1 MQGHCKLGHGVI
13 GRLLDE
19 TEAPGDNQSMP
30 PFRKLVPTALVLA
43 MAMFFASRLAAKD
56 EKGFVMPK
64 PANANTYPAHDASEK
79 EKVAIAADPY
89 DLPSKTQGVF
99 RIKYKE
105 GDLLPVLLVITNE
118 GGQPVALT
126 GMQVELVTR
135 KRVKIQPATED
146 DIYRRIARQPMRGDQ
161 PSSNPLPFPRKVKRS
176 VKKEEM
182 QEIQD
187 SRFAAQAVEARGT
200 QAGFLFF
207 DVEGIDNPLAG
218 AHLYVS
224 GLRNS
229 QGQELIFF
237 DIPLE
242 KYLEHAPVK

>member
-1 MQGHCKLGHGVI
+1 MLLRF
-13 GRLLDE
+13 GRLVV
-19 TEAPGDNQSMP
+19 A
-30 PFRKLVPTALVLA
+30 VLTLAAVA
-43 MAMFFASRLAAKD
+43 MLFSPRLAAKD
-56 EKGFVMPK
+56 DKGFVLPR
-64 PANANTYPAHDASEK
+64 PADAKTYPAHDTSEK

-89 DLPSKTQGVF
+89 DLPDKTQGVF
-99 RIKYKE
+99 RIKYKDE
-105 GDLLPVLLVITNE
+105 DLLPLLLVITND
-118 GGQPVALT
+118 GGQPVALA

-135 KRVKIQPATED
+135 KRVKIQPATEN
-146 DIYRRIARQPMRGDQ
+146 DIYRRIARQPMKGDQ
-161 PSSNPLPFPRKVKRS
+161 PSANPLPFPRKVKRS
-176 VKKEEM
+176 VKKEEQ

-187 SRFAAQAVEARGT
+187 SRFAAKAVEPHAT

-242 KYLEHAPVK
+242 KYLEQAPVK

>member
-1 MQGHCKLGHGVI
+1 MLLRS
-13 GRLLDE
+13 GRPVVAVLVV
-19 TEAPGDNQSMP
+19 AAVSML
-30 PFRKLVPTALVLA
+30 FS
-43 MAMFFASRLAAKD
+43 SRLAAKD
-56 EKGFVMPK
+56 EKGFVLPRS
-64 PANANTYPAHDASEK
+64 ADARTYPAHDASEK
-79 EKVAIAADPY
+79 EKIAIAADPY
-89 DLPSKTQGVF
+89 DLPDKTQGVF
-99 RIKYKE
+99 RIKYKDE
-105 GDLLPVLLVITNE
+105 DLLPVLLVITND

-126 GMQVELVTR
+126 EMQVELVTR

-146 DIYRRIARQPMRGDQ
+146 DIYRRVARQPMKGDQ
-161 PSSNPLPFPRKVKRS
+161 PSANPLPFPRKVKTS
-176 VKKEEM
+176 VKKEEQ
-182 QEIQD
+182 QEIRN
-187 SRFAAQAVEARGT
+187 SRFAAKAVEPHAT

-207 DVEGIDNPLAG
+207 DVQGIDEPLAG

>member
-1 MQGHCKLGHGVI
+1 MLAAVALAAGAMLF
-13 GRLLDE
+13 
-19 TEAPGDNQSMP
+19 APS
-30 PFRKLVPTALVLA
+30 
-43 MAMFFASRLAAKD
+43 LAAKD
-56 EKGFVMPK
+56 DKGFVMPK
-64 PANANTYPAHDASEK
+64 AADAKTYPAHDTSEK
-79 EKVAIAADPY
+79 EKVTIAADLY
-89 DLPSKTQGVF
+89 DVAGKTQGVF

-105 GDLLPVLLVITNE
+105 EDLLPVLLIISNE
-118 GGQPVALT
+118 GGQPIALT

-146 DIYRRIARQPMRGDQ
+146 DIYRRIARQPLKGDQ
-161 PSSNPLPFPRKVKRS
+161 PSANPLPFPRKVKRS
-176 VKKEEM
+176 VKKEE
-182 QEIQD
+182 QEEIQD
-187 SRFAAQAVEARGT
+187 SRFAAKAVEPHTT

-207 DVEGIDNPLAG
+207 DVEGISDPLAG

-242 KYLEHAPVK
+242 KYLEQAPVK

>member
-1 MQGHCKLGHGVI
+1 ML
-13 GRLLDE
+13 
-19 TEAPGDNQSMP
+19 A
-30 PFRKLVPTALVLA
+30 FRNCVLA
-43 MAMFFASRLAAKD
+43 AFVLAVVMVFVPRLAGKD
-56 EKGFVMPK
+56 KDFVMPRAADAK
-64 PANANTYPAHDASEK
+64 TYPARDASEK
-79 EKVAIAADPY
+79 EKLTIAADPY
-89 DLPSKTQGVF
+89 DLPEKTQGVF

-105 GDLLPVLLVITNE
+105 EGLLPVLLVISND

-135 KRVKIQPATED
+135 KRVRLQPATED
-146 DIYRRIARQPMRGDQ
+146 DVYRRVARQPMRGGQ
-161 PSSNPLPFPRKVKRS
+161 PTSNPLPFPRKVKRS
-176 VKKEEM
+176 LKREEA
-182 QEIQD
+182 QEIRD
-187 SRFAAQAVEARGT
+187 SRFAAKAVEAHAT

-229 QGQELIFF
+229 QGQELMFL

-242 KYLEHAPVK
+242 KYLEHAPVR

>member
-1 MQGHCKLGHGVI
+1 
-13 GRLLDE
+13 
-19 TEAPGDNQSMP
+19 
-30 PFRKLVPTALVLA
+30 
-43 MAMFFASRLAAKD
+43 
-56 EKGFVMPK
+56 MPK
-64 PANANTYPAHDASEK
+64 AADAKTYPAHDTSEK
-79 EKVAIAADPY
+79 EKVTIAADLY
-89 DLPSKTQGVF
+89 DVAGKTQGVF

-105 GDLLPVLLVITNE
+105 EDLLPVLLIISNE
-118 GGQPVALT
+118 GGQPIALT

-146 DIYRRIARQPMRGDQ
+146 DIYRRIARQPLKGDQ
-161 PSSNPLPFPRKVKRS
+161 PSANPLPFPRKVKRS
-176 VKKEEM
+176 VKKEEQ

-187 SRFAAQAVEARGT
+187 SRFAAKAVERHAT
-200 QAGFLFF
+200 QAGFVFF
-207 DVEGIDNPLAG
+207 DVEGIDSPLAG

-242 KYLEHAPVK
+242 KYLEQAPVK